1 MVSLDKLTEVVASND
16 KSKIEELVEE
26 YSCMTLQ
33 EQKALLDSVKTAFAG
48 SVLSGIYILTYLL
61 YIFKDEK
68 IIIISI
74 LSKHALLSYHLW
86 KSLSM
91 KK

>member
-16 KSKIEELVEE
+16 KNKIEELVEE

-61 YIFKDEK
+61 LSLIH
-68 IIIISI
+68 ISEPTR
-74 LSKHALLSYHLW
+74 H
-86 KSLSM
+86 
-91 KK
+91 